1 MNSTTWTR
9 VTRVFILVILGA
21 VGAFAQQNQNSPV
34 INAEQATQITRNWAS
49 AINSGKL
56 EQWMNLHA
64 PNVEFANHSWFTG
77 NTRSELRTWGQ
88 AVIDAK
94 GVYTITEQRIQNG
107 RIIWMIDYKDRSFAI
122 KEMGTVTVTN
132 GQISRLILGKIP

>member
-1 MNSTTWTR
+1 MNNNTWIRMTG
-9 VTRVFILVILGA
+9 VLILVLRGA
-21 VGAFAQQNQNSPV
+21 IGAFAQQNQNSPV
-34 INAEQATQITRNWAS
+34 ISAKQAAQITRDWAS
-49 AINSGKL
+49 AINSGNL

-64 PNVEFANHSWFTG
+64 PNVEFANHSWFIG
-77 NTRSELRTWGQ
+77 NTRAEMRTWGQ

-94 GVYTITEQRIQNG
+94 GVYTITEQSIQNG

-122 KEMGTVTVTN
+122 KEMGTVTVVN